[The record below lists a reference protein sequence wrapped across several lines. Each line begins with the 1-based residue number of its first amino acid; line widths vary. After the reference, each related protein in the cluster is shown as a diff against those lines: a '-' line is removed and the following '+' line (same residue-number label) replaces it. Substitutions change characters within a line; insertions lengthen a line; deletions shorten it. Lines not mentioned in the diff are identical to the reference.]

1 MESGGRSGPPIH
13 ASLPPYRLPFAT
25 SLLLP
30 FITRLFHVHP
40 LAPRPCR
47 SFSCSFQFLEQRH
60 ECDKQLPRNRPPS
73 DEHQVGQARLHLQ
86 RPRLVPLLGWRAPHC
101 PGTSAPGR
109 WACGLPVLKPPAAEQ
124 QHRIALT
131 VGR

>member
-60 ECDKQLPRNRPPS
+60 ECDKQLPRNRPPA

-86 RPRLVPLLGWRAPHC
+86 RP
-101 PGTSAPGR
+101 
-109 WACGLPVLKPPAAEQ
+109 
-124 QHRIALT
+124 
-131 VGR
+131 